1 MLCRVNLSKLALISG
16 GVLVAS
22 LASAQVVVNTFGA
35 GDSYSFNAGATVS
48 GAASPVQQEWVQGFR
63 FQSAATGT
71 LSQMVL
77 AMGHLSGSPEVWIR
91 LYNDDNNTLGSIQ
104 GDAFISAVNPGS
116 FGQGTEVVTR
126 NVTNEG
132 WQVTAGEYYWVTATS
147 LNDAHLAWNYRVG
160 GNDFTQTY
168 TFDGNGPNYI
178 DGPGMSIRFTAV
190 PEPASL
196 ISLGAGLLAV
206 VRRRRRA

>member
-1 MLCRVNLSKLALISG
+1 MM
-16 GVLVAS
+16 AS
-22 LASAQVVVNTFGA
+22 FASAQVVVNTFGA
-35 GDSYSFNAGATVS
+35 GDSYDFGAGATIS
-48 GAASPVQQEWVQGFR
+48 GAGSSLQQEWVQGFR
-63 FQSAATGT
+63 FQSGATGT

-77 AMGHLSGSPEVWIR
+77 ALGHISGTPEVWIR
-91 LYNDDNNTLGSIQ
+91 LYNDNNNTIGSIQ
-104 GDAFISAVNPGS
+104 GDAFISALNPGS
-116 FGQGTEVVTR
+116 FGNGNEIVTR

-160 GNDFTQTY
+160 GNAYTQTY

-178 DGPGMSIRFTAV
+178 SGPGMSIRFTAV

-196 ISLGAGLLAV
+196 VALGAGLLALA
-206 VRRRRRA
+206 RRRRLI